1 MERGKIKYPGVIEAE
16 QERLRVELLHKAEL
30 PKPDFIGNAPNYEKF
45 KGWDVEKVLV
55 WLNVD

>member
-1 MERGKIKYPGVIEAE
+1 MIKYPGVEEAE
-16 QERLRVELLHKAEL
+16 KERIRVQKMKFHEKDEE
-30 PKPDFIGNAPNYEKF
+30 PDLIGTAPNYKKF